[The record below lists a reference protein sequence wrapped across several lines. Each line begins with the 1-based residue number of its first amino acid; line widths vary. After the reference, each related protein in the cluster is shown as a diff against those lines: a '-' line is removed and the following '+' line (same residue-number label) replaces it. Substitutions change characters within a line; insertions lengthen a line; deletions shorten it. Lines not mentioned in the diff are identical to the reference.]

1 MFKCKRESKSE
12 YFKCKCFFL
21 CFFLDIKWKRF
32 RGRSTFTLFK
42 LLQKVTPNVQ

>member
-21 CFFLDIKWKRF
+21 FFFLRHQMEK
-32 RGRSTFTLFK
+32 S
-42 LLQKVTPNVQ
+42 